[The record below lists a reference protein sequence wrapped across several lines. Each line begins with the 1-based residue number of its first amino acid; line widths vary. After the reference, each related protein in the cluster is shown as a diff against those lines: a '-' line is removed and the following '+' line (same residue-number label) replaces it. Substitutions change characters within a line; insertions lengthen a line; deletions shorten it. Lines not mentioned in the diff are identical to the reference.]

1 MNTLCYSRLCA
12 DLLTAKFTF
21 LSACHTTKV
30 MEGSIM
36 DEGLHLAAVVQ
47 YSGFWRM
54 VSTMWAMVD
63 KDGQD
68 LAENFYKALFSDLRR
83 EQGTPYHE

>member
-1 MNTLCYSRLCA
+1 MSGEHSYSHI
-12 DLLTAKFTF
+12 T
-21 LSACHTTKV
+21 SACHTTEV
-30 MEGSIM
+30 TEGSIM

-47 YSGFWRM
+47 YSGFWSM